1 LFLFNVSA
9 VDGGIPALSAAAT
22 VVIAVDDVNDE
33 SPVFEQK
40 KYLFIINQNGS
51 QGQIIGAVRA
61 RDADISEMFSEV
73 NYVIS
78 GDNSAPFSVHT
89 TSGNLTITKTLDEIV
104 DRPSAYTFVVKAT
117 DVNNMRLLDTA
128 SVVIVI
134 EDGVDRNP
142 MFTFPVA
149 THTDAIH
156 VSREATVNYVIGT
169 LKAINVETQS
179 SDRLVYS
186 IVQGNDDDLFAV
198 DALTGTLT
206 IAASLHRATTDIYDV
221 VVDAT
226 DSVVTSR
233 RTEAVVRIIINES
246 ISFVPSSALL
256 SAASGA
262 GIGGISGISKLRPHM
277 LVLICVGS
285 ATGMFFTIFAVV
297 LVVMLRRGARGRSN
311 MRRCI
316 MLTHDNDV
324 GSKAPPSF
332 SSDVIDEE
340 TDIGNKMMMSQTTT
354 FLGDDWQRNGHMNS
368 NSCCYNGVKVVHD
381 CKVTSGGQC
390 RQYSCVRHPLIS
402 GTLLGARDS
411 RNSLDNMSEVFPPLL
426 AMTTHERNSSSPDG
440 STADSGRGNSESDSC
455 QFAG

>member
-1 LFLFNVSA
+1 
-9 VDGGIPALSAAAT
+9 
-22 VVIAVDDVNDE
+22 VDDVNDE

-89 TSGNLTITKTLDEIV
+89 ASGNLTITKTLDEIV

-117 DVNNMRLLDTA
+117 DVNNPRLLDTA

-142 MFTFPVA
+142 VFTFPVTMHMDA
-149 THTDAIH
+149 TIH
-156 VSREATVNYVIGT
+156 VSPQATVNYVIGT
-169 LKAINVETQS
+169 LNAINVETQS

-186 IVQGNDDDLFAV
+186 IVQGNEDGLFAV
-198 DALTGTLT
+198 DELTGSLT
-206 IAASLHRATTDIYDV
+206 IAASLHRATTDVYDV

-233 RTEAVVRIIINES
+233 RTEAVLRIVINES
-246 ISFVPSSALL
+246 VSFVPSSASL

-262 GIGGISGISKLRPHM
+262 GIGGISGISKLKPNM

-311 MRRCI
+311 MRRCV

-340 TDIGNKMMMSQTTT
+340 TDIGNKTMMSQTTT
-354 FLGDDWQRNGHMNS
+354 FLGDDWQRNGH
-368 NSCCYNGVKVVHD
+368 SCCYNGVKVAHD
-381 CKVTSGGQC
+381 CKTTTGGQC
-390 RQYSCVRHPLIS
+390 RQFSCVRHPLIS